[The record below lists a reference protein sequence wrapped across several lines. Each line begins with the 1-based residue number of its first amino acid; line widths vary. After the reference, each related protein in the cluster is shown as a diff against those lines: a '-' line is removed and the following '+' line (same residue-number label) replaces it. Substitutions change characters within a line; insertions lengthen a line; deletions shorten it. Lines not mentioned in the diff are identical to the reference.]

1 MSASSLAALRALPW
15 RVLRSGPGDG
25 LTNMAT
31 DLALLDHARRT
42 GEATLRLYAWAR
54 PTLSL
59 GRHERGRGVFDLR
72 ALRES
77 GIDLVRR
84 PTGGRAL
91 LHDHEVTYAVAAP
104 TAAGTLG
111 ETYRAVNALLLAA
124 LRSLGVRVDE
134 AARTSRGARG
144 GEGVRADDAGHH
156 PASVTPLRPDGAPCF
171 AEPSAGELVVDGAKL
186 VGSAQWRDGGAW
198 LQHGSI
204 LLEDDQPRIAGL
216 RRTADAPG
224 TGPAVVPPAPASTA
238 AAATLRAALG
248 REVAPTDVEEAIVRA
263 FHDGL
268 GPLVDLPAAPLS
280 GGDLRRHLEALADP
294 TWVWRR

>member
-15 RVLRSGPGDG
+15 RVLRSGPSDG

-124 LRSLGVRVDE
+124 LRSLGVQVDE

-156 PASVTPLRPDGAPCF
+156 PAPVTPLRPDGAPCF

-216 RRTADAPG
+216 RRAADAPG

>member
-1 MSASSLAALRALPW
+1 MSASPLAALRALPW
-15 RVLRSGPGDG
+15 RLLRSGPGDG

-42 GEATLRLYAWAR
+42 GEATLRLYAWEF

-59 GRHERGRGVFDLR
+59 GRHERGRGVFDVR

-91 LHDHEVTYAVAAP
+91 LHDHEVTYSVAAP
-104 TAAGTLG
+104 ATAGSLG
-111 ETYRAVNALLLAA
+111 ETYRAVNALLRAA
-124 LRSLGVRVDE
+124 LQRLGVTVDE
-134 AARTSRGARG
+134 AARAPRT
-144 GEGVRADDAGHH
+144 DALG
-156 PASVTPLRPDGAPCF
+156 STPLRPDGAPCF

-186 VGSAQWRDGGAW
+186 VGSAQWRDDGAW

-204 LLEDDQPRIAGL
+204 LLEDDQPRIARL
-216 RRTADAPG
+216 RRAADAPG
-224 TGPAVVPPAPASTA
+224 AGPIVVPPAPASTA
-238 AAATLRAALG
+238 AAATLRTVLG
-248 REVAPTDVEEAIVRA
+248 RDVAPGEVEEVVVAA
-263 FHDGL
+263 FEEGV
-268 GPLVDLPAAPLS
+268 GPLTALPATALS
-280 GGDLRRHLEALADP
+280 GGALGRHLEALSDP

>member
-1 MSASSLAALRALPW
+1 MSASPLAALRALPW
-15 RVLRSGPGDG
+15 RLLRSGPGDG
-25 LTNMAT
+25 LANMAT

-42 GEATLRLYAWAR
+42 GEATLRLYAWER

-59 GRHERGRGVFDLR
+59 GRHERGRGVFDVR
-72 ALRES
+72 ALREA

-104 TAAGTLG
+104 AAAGSLG
-111 ETYRAVNALLLAA
+111 ETYRAVNALLRTA
-124 LRSLGVRVDE
+124 LHALGVAVDE
-134 AARTSRGARG
+134 AARPPRDGLTDQS
-144 GEGVRADDAGHH
+144 
-156 PASVTPLRPDGAPCF
+156 PLRPDGAPCF

-204 LLEDDQPRIAGL
+204 LLEDDQPRIATL
-216 RRTADAPG
+216 RRSTTA
-224 TGPAVVPPAPASTA
+224 GPADRSRPASPSDA
-238 AAATLRAALG
+238 SPHHPPVAPAATLRGALG
-248 REVAPTDVEEAIVRA
+248 RDVAAADVEAAIVAA
-263 FHDGL
+263 FRTGL
-268 GPLVDLPAAPLS
+268 GAMVDLPATALS